1 MAAMVKYENVGGGD
15 ARAILRMKY
24 VLKKVKVVSS
34 DENWNLSWGIRR
46 LAA

>member
-1 MAAMVKYENVGGGD
+1 MADMVKYENVGGN
-15 ARAILRMKY
+15 ARAILRIKY